1 MKPPR
6 RTWWAVFL
14 LLYALQQALLWWL
27 YWSPHAKIL
36 VGDEVLYLA
45 RARGIAGLA
54 AMPPKEWLW
63 PPLQHWFLGA
73 IFKVFGESLVVVQ
86 IAQNLLLLLCA
97 FFLRGL
103 WLGLD
108 ARRRTANLAAALFLL
123 NPSTLA
129 FAWWMWPECLHLSL
143 LLGALWLLV
152 CVRPS
157 RLALLA
163 AGAAL
168 GLAILS
174 KSLLA
179 PFWPFFALLWWHRGA
194 QPSGLATRG
203 RIAAIAAWLRTGGRP
218 ALVRSAL
225 FVLGLSVVTA
235 PMLYYG
241 WRLTGTPMIADSS
254 GFNLEGGLADRWR
267 SDYIDDAVAPLY
279 GHYLSLPGT
288 PQQRNAVMLQEA
300 AGIVH
305 RQGLWDTLRHQLGQ
319 QYFRLFSAK
328 TTLVTQLAGPACAG
342 RTGAYAT
349 PPGRWIDAVEAD
361 AVAWHVLT
369 LAAFAF
375 GIAGWRRWREPLVW
389 WLALFFAYQLAL
401 FLPLHVKARFLL
413 PMLPFLCGF
422 AASALTSLPNGS
434 DAVAW
439 SPRRLFVGAVIAAL
453 LLFLA
458 FGGPWLDRSCG

>member
-1 MKPPR
+1 MTRSR
-6 RTWWAVFL
+6 RTWWVLFL
-14 LLYALQQALLWWL
+14 LLYGLQQGLLWWL
-27 YWSPHAKIL
+27 YWSPTAKTL
-36 VGDEVLYLA
+36 FGDEVLYVA

-54 AMPPKEWLW
+54 DMPPKEWLW
-63 PPLQHWFLGA
+63 PPLYHWFLGA
-73 IFKVFGESLVVVQ
+73 LFRVFGQNFVVVQ

-97 FFLRGL
+97 GFLRGL
-103 WLGLD
+103 WLTLD
-108 ARRRTANLAAALFLL
+108 SRRRAANLAAAVFLL

-129 FAWWMWPECLHLSL
+129 FAWWMWPECLHLCL

-152 CVRPS
+152 CVRSS
-157 RLALLA
+157 RWVQFT
-163 AGAAL
+163 AGVAV

-179 PFWPFFALLWWHRGA
+179 PFWPFFALLWWRRSPPQAGTDA
-194 QPSGLATRG
+194 RG
-203 RIAAIAAWLRTGGRP
+203 RIRTLIEWMRGGGRP
-218 ALVRSAL
+218 AVLRSVFFLAG
-225 FVLGLSVVTA
+225 LGLVTA

-254 GFNLEGGLADRWR
+254 GFNLEGGLSDRWR

-300 AGIVH
+300 ADLVR
-305 RQGLWDTLRHQLGQ
+305 RQGLWDTLRHQMGQ

-349 PPGRWIDAVEAD
+349 PPGALTRGLEGDAD
-361 AVAWHVLT
+361 AWHVLT
-369 LAAFAF
+369 LVAFAF
-375 GIAGWRRWREPLVW
+375 GLAGWRRWREPLVW
-389 WLALFFAYQLAL
+389 WLALFFAYQFAL

-413 PMLPFLCGF
+413 PLMPFLCGF
-422 AASALTSLPNGS
+422 AASAVSALGGKS
-434 DAVAW
+434 DALTFT
-439 SPRRLFVGAVIAAL
+439 PRRIALGAALAAL

-458 FGGPWLDRSCG
+458 FGGPWLDNSCG